1 MITSDMTIE
10 TTLPTDIASTA
21 TNPGKP
27 MPQNMDT
34 EKYLQNLLAL
44 KQIAAY
50 ARVFSRV
57 PPTIASPS
65 RLVYTANFLIIRTS
79 QSKGYCT
86 FKCFIYLDHPASFK
100 GVRII
105 VIFGTQYNNYQSIIM
120 VMMTH
125 YQVTRGYNK
134 QLLHPLL

>member
-1 MITSDMTIE
+1 MITSDVTIE

-57 PPTIASPS
+57 ATTDYS
-65 RLVYTANFLIIRTS
+65 V
-79 QSKGYCT
+79 
-86 FKCFIYLDHPASFK
+86 SFK
-100 GVRII
+100 TRIHRKLFDYPDLTI
-105 VIFGTQYNNYQSIIM
+105 KGL
-120 VMMTH
+120 
-125 YQVTRGYNK
+125 
-134 QLLHPLL
+134 QLSGHL